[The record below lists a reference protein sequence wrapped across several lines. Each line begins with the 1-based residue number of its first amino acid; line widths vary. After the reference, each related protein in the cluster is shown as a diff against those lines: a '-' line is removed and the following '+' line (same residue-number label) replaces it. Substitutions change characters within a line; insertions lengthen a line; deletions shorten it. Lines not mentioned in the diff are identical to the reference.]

1 MSMLDL
7 TADVVTLTRALVD
20 LPSESGREDVIADAV
35 ESALRGLP
43 HLTVDRV
50 GNSVVARTGLGR
62 PGRAVIAGHLDTV
75 PATGNLPS
83 RLADGRV
90 HGLGAC
96 DMKGGVA
103 VALRLAA
110 TVPAPVRD
118 LTFVF
123 YECEEVEGDRNG
135 LARIGAERPELLA
148 DAGLAI
154 LMEPSDAG
162 VEAGCQ
168 GILTADIVVKGARA
182 HTARAWQGVNAAHKA
197 AEVLRR
203 LDAHRPQ
210 RVLIDGL
217 EYREGLGA
225 VAVRAGVAGN
235 VVPDECVV
243 TVNCRF
249 APSRSPEEAEAR
261 VRSLFPEYE
270 VRVTE
275 VVAGALPHLD
285 RVGAL
290 VAALGAEP
298 RPKLGWT
305 DVARFAALGVP
316 ALNYGPGDPSL
327 AHTAGEY
334 VPVEHLHT
342 CEDRLRAWL
351 GRARPAPAA
360 AATAPAVRRGRPDRP
375 RRAAGA
381 V

>member
-1 MSMLDL
+1 MTRLDL
-7 TADVVTLTRALVD
+7 TADVVDLTRALVD
-20 LPSESGREDVIADAV
+20 LPSESGREAEIADAV
-35 ESALRGLP
+35 EHALRALP

-50 GNSVVARTGLGR
+50 GNSVVARARLGR
-62 PGRAVIAGHLDTV
+62 GERALIAGHLDTV
-75 PATGNLPS
+75 PAAGNLPS

-110 TVPAPVRD
+110 TVTAPVRD
-118 LTFVF
+118 LTYVF

-135 LARIGAERPELLA
+135 LARIGAERPGLLQ
-148 DAGLAI
+148 DAGLAL

-168 GILTADIVVKGARA
+168 GILTADIVVGGARA

-197 AEVLRR
+197 GRVLQR
-203 LDAHRPQ
+203 LDAHRPE
-210 RVLIDGL
+210 RVVVDGL
-217 EYREGLGA
+217 EYREGLSA

-249 APSRSPEEAEAR
+249 APSRSAKEAEAY
-261 VRSLFPEYE
+261 VRALFPEYE

-275 VVAGALPHLD
+275 VVGGALPHLD
-285 RVGAL
+285 RIGA
-290 VAALGAEP
+290 VAAALGAEP

-327 AHTAGEY
+327 AHTPGEY
-334 VPVEHLHT
+334 VPVEHLRR
-342 CEDRLRAWL
+342 CEARLRTWL
-351 GRARPAPAA
+351 G
-360 AATAPAVRRGRPDRP
+360 
-375 RRAAGA
+375 
-381 V
+381 

>member
-1 MSMLDL
+1 MTALDL
-7 TADVVTLTRALVD
+7 TTDVVGLTRALVD
-20 LPSESGREDVIADAV
+20 LPSESGEEERIADTV
-35 ESALRGLP
+35 EQALRLLP
-43 HLTVDRV
+43 HLTVERV
-50 GNSVVARTGLGR
+50 GNSVVARTDLGR
-62 PGRAVIAGHLDTV
+62 TERVLIAGHLDTV
-75 PATGNLPS
+75 PAAGNLPS

-110 TVPAPVRD
+110 TVPEPARD
-118 LTFVF
+118 LTYVF
-123 YECEEVEGDRNG
+123 YECEEVEGERNG
-135 LARIGAERPELLA
+135 LGRIAAARPGLLEE
-148 DAGLAI
+148 AGLAI

-168 GILTADIVVKGARA
+168 GILTADIVVRGARA
-182 HTARAWQGVNAAHKA
+182 HTARAWQGTNAAHKA
-197 AEVLRR
+197 GQVLQR
-203 LDAHRPQ
+203 LDAHVPE
-210 RVLIDGL
+210 RVVIDGL
-217 EYREGLGA
+217 EFREGLSA

-249 APSRSPEEAEAR
+249 APSRSAQEAEEY
-261 VRSLFPEYE
+261 VRGLFPEYE

-275 VVAGALPHLD
+275 VVGGALPHLD
-285 RVGAL
+285 RVGPL

-298 RPKLGWT
+298 RAKLGWT

-334 VPVEHLHT
+334 VPVAHLER
-342 CEDRLRAWL
+342 CEARLRAWL
-351 GRARPAPAA
+351 R
-360 AATAPAVRRGRPDRP
+360 
-375 RRAAGA
+375 
-381 V
+381 

>member
-1 MSMLDL
+1 MTALDL

-20 LPSESGREDVIADAV
+20 LPSESGREAEIADAV
-35 ESALRGLP
+35 HTALRALP

-50 GNSVVARTGLGR
+50 GNSVVARTRLGR
-62 PGRAVIAGHLDTV
+62 SERALIAGHLDTV
-75 PATGNLPS
+75 PAAGNLPS
-83 RLADGRV
+83 HLAGDRV

-110 TVPAPVRD
+110 TVQAPVRD
-118 LTFVF
+118 LTYVF

-135 LARIGAERPELLA
+135 LARIGTERPDLLA
-148 DAGLAI
+148 DASLAI

-168 GILTADIVVKGARA
+168 GTLTADIVVKGARA

-197 AEVLRR
+197 GQVLQR
-203 LDAHRPQ
+203 LDAHRPE
-210 RVLIDGL
+210 RVVVDGL
-217 EYREGLGA
+217 EYREGLSA

-249 APSRSPEEAEAR
+249 VPSRSPEEAEAY
-261 VRSLFPEYE
+261 VRSLFPGYE

-275 VVAGALPHLD
+275 VVGGALPHLD
-285 RVGAL
+285 RVGGL

-334 VPVEHLHT
+334 VPVEHLRR
-342 CEDRLRAWL
+342 CEDRLRQWL
-351 GRARPAPAA
+351 R
-360 AATAPAVRRGRPDRP
+360 
-375 RRAAGA
+375 
-381 V
+381 

>member
-1 MSMLDL
+1 MTRLDL

-20 LPSESGREDVIADAV
+20 LPSESGQEARIADAV
-35 ESALRGLP
+35 HTALRALP
-43 HLTVDRV
+43 HLTVERV
-50 GNSVVARTGLGR
+50 GNSLVARTRLGGG
-62 PGRAVIAGHLDTV
+62 GRALIAGHLDTV
-75 PATGNLPS
+75 PAAGNLPS
-83 RLADGRV
+83 RLADDRV

-110 TVPAPVRD
+110 TVAEPVRD
-118 LTFVF
+118 LTYVF

-135 LARIGAERPELLA
+135 LARIGAERPDLLA
-148 DAGLAI
+148 DAELAV

-168 GILTADIVVKGARA
+168 GILTADIVVRGARA

-197 AEVLRR
+197 GQVLQR
-203 LDAHRPQ
+203 LDAHRPE
-210 RVLIDGL
+210 RVLVDGL
-217 EYREGLGA
+217 EYREGLSA

-249 APSRSPEEAEAR
+249 APNRSPEEAEAY
-261 VRSLFPEYE
+261 VRALFPEYE

-275 VVAGALPHLD
+275 VVGGALPHLD
-285 RVGAL
+285 RVGDL

-334 VPVEHLHT
+334 VPVAHLRA
-342 CEDRLRAWL
+342 CEERLRAWL
-351 GRARPAPAA
+351 S
-360 AATAPAVRRGRPDRP
+360 
-375 RRAAGA
+375 
-381 V
+381 

>member
-1 MSMLDL
+1 MTALDL

-20 LPSESGREDVIADAV
+20 LPSESGREAELADAV
-35 ESALRGLP
+35 HTALRNLP
-43 HLTVDRV
+43 HLTVDRI
-50 GNSVVARTGLGR
+50 GNSVVARTHLGR
-62 PGRAVIAGHLDTV
+62 GERALIAGHLDTV
-75 PATGNLPS
+75 PAAGNLPS
-83 RLADGRV
+83 RLAGDRV

-110 TVPAPVRD
+110 TVSAPVRD
-118 LTFVF
+118 LTYVF

-148 DAGLAI
+148 EAGLAI

-168 GILTADIVVKGARA
+168 GILTADIVVEGARA

-197 AEVLRR
+197 GRVLER
-203 LDAHRPQ
+203 LDAHRPE
-210 RVLIDGL
+210 RILVDGL
-217 EYREGLGA
+217 EYREGLSA

-249 APSRSPEEAEAR
+249 APSRSPEEAEAY

-270 VRVTE
+270 VRIIE
-275 VVAGALPHLD
+275 VVGGALPHLD
-285 RVGAL
+285 RVGGL

-327 AHTAGEY
+327 AHTPGEY
-334 VPVEHLHT
+334 VPVEHLRR
-342 CEDRLRAWL
+342 CEERLRQWL
-351 GRARPAPAA
+351 L
-360 AATAPAVRRGRPDRP
+360 
-375 RRAAGA
+375 
-381 V
+381 

>member
-1 MSMLDL
+1 MTALDL

-20 LPSESGREDVIADAV
+20 LPSESGEEERIADAV
-35 ESALRGLP
+35 EAALRGLP
-43 HLTVDRV
+43 HLSVDRV
-50 GNSVVARTGLGR
+50 DNSVVARTELGR
-62 PGRAVIAGHLDTV
+62 SERALLAGHLDTV
-75 PATGNLPS
+75 PAAGNLPS

-110 TVPAPVRD
+110 SVTAPVRD
-118 LTFVF
+118 LTYVF
-123 YECEEVEGDRNG
+123 YECEEVEGERNG
-135 LARIGAERPELLA
+135 LARIATARPGLLEE
-148 DAGLAI
+148 AGLAI
-154 LMEPSDAG
+154 LMEPSGAG

-168 GILTADIVVKGARA
+168 GILTADVVVEGARA

-197 AEVLRR
+197 ARVLRR
-203 LDAHRPQ
+203 LDEHTPERI
-210 RVLIDGL
+210 VVDGL
-217 EYREGLGA
+217 EYREGLSA

-249 APSRSPEEAEAR
+249 APSRSAEEAEAY
-261 VRSLFPEYE
+261 VRGLFPEYE

-275 VVAGALPHLD
+275 VVGGALPHLD
-285 RVGAL
+285 RVGDL

-298 RPKLGWT
+298 RPKFGWT

-327 AHTAGEY
+327 AHTAGEH
-334 VPVEHLHT
+334 VPVEHLHR
-342 CEDRLRAWL
+342 CEERLRRWL
-351 GRARPAPAA
+351 G
-360 AATAPAVRRGRPDRP
+360 
-375 RRAAGA
+375 
-381 V
+381 

>member
-1 MSMLDL
+1 MTHPLDL

-20 LPSESGREDVIADAV
+20 LPSESGREAELADAV
-35 ESALRGLP
+35 EAALRALP
-43 HLTVDRV
+43 HLTVERV

-62 PGRAVIAGHLDTV
+62 AERALIAGHLDTV
-75 PATGNLPS
+75 PAAGNLPS

-110 TVPAPVRD
+110 GIPEPVRD
-118 LTFVF
+118 VTYVF

-135 LARIGAERPELLA
+135 LARIGAQRPALLA

-168 GILTADIVVKGARA
+168 GILTADIMVGGARA

-197 AEVLRR
+197 AQVLQR
-203 LDAHRPQ
+203 LDDHTPE
-210 RVLIDGL
+210 RVVIDGL
-217 EYREGLGA
+217 EYREGLSA

-243 TVNCRF
+243 TVNFRF
-249 APSRSPEEAEAR
+249 APSRSAEEAEAY
-261 VRSLFPEYE
+261 VRGLFPEYE
-270 VRVTE
+270 VRVAE
-275 VVAGALPHLD
+275 VVPGAPPHLD
-285 RVGAL
+285 RIGGLAR
-290 VAALGAEP
+290 ALGAEP
-298 RPKLGWT
+298 RAKLGWT
-305 DVARFAALGVP
+305 DVARFAAVGVP

-334 VPVEHLHT
+334 VPVEHLER
-342 CEDRLRAWL
+342 CESRLRAWL
-351 GRARPAPAA
+351 S
-360 AATAPAVRRGRPDRP
+360 
-375 RRAAGA
+375 
-381 V
+381 

>member
-1 MSMLDL
+1 MIEGMSDLDL

-20 LPSESGREDVIADAV
+20 LPSESGQEGPLADAV
-35 ESALRGLP
+35 ERALRRLP
-43 HLTVDRV
+43 HLAVDRV
-50 GNSVVARTGLGR
+50 GNSVIARTRLGR
-62 PGRAVIAGHLDTV
+62 AERALVAGHLDTV
-75 PATGNLPS
+75 PAAGNLPS
-83 RLADGRV
+83 RLVDGRV

-110 TVPAPVRD
+110 TVPEPVRD
-118 LTFVF
+118 VTYVF
-123 YECEEVEGDRNG
+123 YECEEVEGERNG
-135 LARIGAERPELLA
+135 LGRIAAARPGLLEE
-148 DAGLAI
+148 AGLAI

-182 HTARAWQGVNAAHKA
+182 HTARAWQGSNAAHKA
-197 AEVLRR
+197 GHVLAR
-203 LDAHRPQ
+203 LDAHVPE

-217 EYREGLGA
+217 EYREGLSA

-243 TVNCRF
+243 TVDCRF
-249 APSRSPEEAEAR
+249 APSRSAEEVEAY
-261 VRSLFPEYE
+261 VRGLFPEYE

-275 VVAGALPHLD
+275 VVGGALPHLD
-285 RVGAL
+285 RIGSL
-290 VAALGAEP
+290 RTALGAEP
-298 RPKLGWT
+298 RAKLGWT

-334 VPVEHLHT
+334 VPVAHLRR
-342 CEDRLRAWL
+342 CEARLRAWL
-351 GRARPAPAA
+351 R
-360 AATAPAVRRGRPDRP
+360 
-375 RRAAGA
+375 
-381 V
+381 

>member
-1 MSMLDL
+1 MTALDL
-7 TADVVTLTRALVD
+7 TADLVTLTRALVD
-20 LPSESGREDVIADAV
+20 LPSESGQEADIADAV
-35 ESALRGLP
+35 HTALRALP
-43 HLTVDRV
+43 HLTVERI

-62 PGRAVIAGHLDTV
+62 PGRALIAGHLDTV
-75 PATGNLPS
+75 PAAGNLPS
-83 RLADGRV
+83 RLAGDRI

-110 TVPAPVRD
+110 TVFEPARD
-118 LTFVF
+118 LTYVF
-123 YECEEVEGDRNG
+123 YECEEVAGERNG
-135 LARIGAERPELLA
+135 LGLIAAARPGLLEE
-148 DAGLAI
+148 AGLAI

-168 GILTADIVVKGARA
+168 GILSADIVVRGARA

-197 AEVLRR
+197 APVLQR
-203 LDAHRPQ
+203 LDDHTPE
-210 RVLIDGL
+210 RVVIDGL

-249 APSRSPEEAEAR
+249 APNRSPEEAEAY

-285 RVGAL
+285 RVGGL

-334 VPVEHLHT
+334 VPVEQLRA
-342 CEDRLRAWL
+342 CEERLRAWL
-351 GRARPAPAA
+351 G
-360 AATAPAVRRGRPDRP
+360 
-375 RRAAGA
+375 
-381 V
+381 